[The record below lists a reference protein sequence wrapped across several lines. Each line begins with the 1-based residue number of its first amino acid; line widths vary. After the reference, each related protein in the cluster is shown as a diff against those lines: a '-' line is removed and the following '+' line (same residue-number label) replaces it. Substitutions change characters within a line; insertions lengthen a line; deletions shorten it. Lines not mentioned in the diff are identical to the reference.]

1 VWQLSILNPPQSHL
15 VSLSGGRENT
25 KHKNNTKLSGASSLA
40 RDFLVFHVI
49 LTRSRGRV
57 CLEADGR
64 GREREREK
72 LESIMSE
79 ITELHSFSDMFI
91 VASPNYRGGRNSH
104 GTLTAA
110 AGE

>member
-1 VWQLSILNPPQSHL
+1 ME
-15 VSLSGGRENT
+15 GG
-25 KHKNNTKLSGASSLA
+25 
-40 RDFLVFHVI
+40 
-49 LTRSRGRV
+49 
-57 CLEADGR
+57 
-64 GREREREK
+64 EREREK